1 MFEVVG
7 FVALIEVVIGTVAVV
22 VVVPVREVASLFG
35 RLKKLCWSDSCGVM
49 RILGS

>member
-7 FVALIEVVIGTVAVV
+7 FVALTEVVIGAV
-22 VVVPVREVASLFG
+22 VVVPVRELASLFG